1 MVGKNNQRLQ
11 AERQGDKH
19 LHYSIKKLKVG
30 VASVAVAAS
39 IFMTGGAVGV
49 SAETITEA
57 SGQPTEATRA
67 SLDENQHGDTHT
79 VANAETAAPETNEQ
93 PTVSETSETSERPT
107 VSEASETSEQST
119 VSETSETSERPTVSE
134 TSETSEQPTVSEAS
148 ETSEQPTVSE
158 TPETSEQPT
167 VSETPETQ

>member
-79 VANAETAAPETNEQ
+79 AENAETAAPET
-93 PTVSETSETSERPT
+93 SERPT
-107 VSEASETSEQST
+107 VSRDYPC
-119 VSETSETSERPTVSE
+119 VSRHS
-134 TSETSEQPTVSEAS
+134 
-148 ETSEQPTVSE
+148 
-158 TPETSEQPT
+158 
-167 VSETPETQ
+167 